1 MNKAVVN
8 ISFQLILVKTQ
19 EHNWPPFS
27 AQFLYLLF
35 ISWQIV
41 ICPHIAQWVKNP
53 PAIQE
58 TWVWFL
64 GSEDPQ
70 RRKWQPTPVFLP
82 GISHGQCNLAGYSPW
97 GQRSLEGYSP
107 SACKQSYTYYRLSSN
122 SSILLE
128 HTLVQ
133 PVCKTALRFLKKLEL
148 PLWSSSPTS
157 EHIYLVKTII

>member
-1 MNKAVVN
+1 MHLWFPHAFSGLMFISCYSWMIFHCIHVPQFFLSMHLLKVIFQILEIMNKAVVN

-53 PAIQE
+53 PAIQK

-70 RRKWQPTPVFLP
+70 RRKWQPTPVFLFRR
-82 GISHGQCNLAGYSPW
+82 SHGQRSLVGYSPW
-97 GQRSLEGYSP
+97 G
-107 SACKQSYTYYRLSSN
+107 CKNWTFSD
-122 SSILLE
+122 
-128 HTLVQ
+128 
-133 PVCKTALRFLKKLEL
+133 
-148 PLWSSSPTS
+148 
-157 EHIYLVKTII
+157 